1 MNARVE
7 PPEKKKK
14 KKKRK
19 TKDSSPPPPPPPPS
33 STPSFSLLPDE
44 ICENYLAR
52 ISRSYYPTL
61 SIVSTTFRS
70 ILSST
75 ELYKARAQLGS
86 TEQCLYVCLS
96 DRSYQFPQWFTL
108 WINPNRTLPNS
119 FNKRRKKKKKKKGQ
133 LLVPI
138 TSSNFNSQSV
148 SVAVG
153 SEIYVIGGPVDRAPS
168 SAVRVLD
175 CCSHTWRDAPSMIV
189 ARNYASAC
197 VYDEKIYVMGG
208 CQGSEDESWG
218 EVFDTKTQTW
228 ELLPDPGIE
237 VRKGYAHTRRISEC
251 KGKIQLENGM
261 NVYAYDTK
269 LGKWE
274 CCDDIKS
281 EMFPGSTCVIDDVS
295 YRYWRYMFLWFDIEK
310 GVWKEVKGLDLLGVK
325 HQRNFGA
332 TYNTTKLVSCGGKL
346 LLIWEGFLRYCSNYK
361 KIWCAEIV
369 VEKRGGGE
377 VWGMAEWVD
386 VVHTVPSSCKLWD
399 SLVVTV

>member
-7 PPEKKKK
+7 PPEEKKK

-19 TKDSSPPPPPPPPS
+19 TKDSSPPPPS
-33 STPSFSLLPDE
+33 SSSASFSLLPDE
-44 ICENYLAR
+44 IAENYLAR

-75 ELYKARAQLGS
+75 ELYEARAHLES

-108 WINPNRTLPNS
+108 WINPNRTLPN
-119 FNKRRKKKKKKKGQ
+119 KRRKKKKRQ

-175 CCSHTWRDAPSMIV
+175 CRSHTWRDAPSMIV

-208 CQGSEDESWG
+208 CERLEDESWG

-228 ELLPDPGIE
+228 ELLPDPGTE

-269 LGKWE
+269 
-274 CCDDIKS
+274 S
-281 EMFPGSTCVIDDVS
+281 
-295 YRYWRYMFLWFDIEK
+295 EK
-310 GVWKEVKGLDLLGVK
+310 GVWKEVKGLELLGVK
-325 HQRNFGA
+325 HQRNGGA

-361 KIWCAEIV
+361 KKIWCAEIV
-369 VEKRGGGE
+369 LEKRGGGE

-386 VVHTVPSSCKLWD
+386 VVHTVPSSCSNKKHRVMCSSSSSACTYTW
-399 SLVVTV
+399 VHFG